1 MYDKKILYLLVWLFF
16 FCYRIDVKSLVNLI
30 YLMFLRM
37 WFGIFLLSVVECVIL
52 VNCKRKKNI
61 VWRDLFLEKKL
72 RNFIGWLFFFF
83 VFWWLN

>member
-1 MYDKKILYLLVWLFF
+1 MYEKKIIYLLVWLFF

-52 VNCKRKKNI
+52 VNCKRKKI
-61 VWRDLFLEKKL
+61 LFGEICFWKK
-72 RNFIGWLFFFF
+72 N
-83 VFWWLN
+83 